1 MCGYSVGR
9 CVKRFVSA
17 PTVVCLVQMC
27 AVKVGLVQ
35 SSIDLV
41 MDMAQPEGVFVRHI
55 LISKMTNCTI
65 EMQLVS
71 TKSRDGVSITVP
83 QTTSPTYL
91 RWELLQ

>member
-1 MCGYSVGR
+1 
-9 CVKRFVSA
+9 
-17 PTVVCLVQMC
+17 MC
-27 AVKVGLVQ
+27 AVKVRLLQ

-41 MDMAQPEGVFVRHI
+41 MDMAQPEGFVRHM
-55 LISKMTNCTI
+55 LISEIDNCTI

-71 TKSRDGVSITVP
+71 TKSRDGVSITVS

>member
-1 MCGYSVGR
+1 MRGYNVGR

-27 AVKVGLVQ
+27 AVKVGLLQ

-41 MDMAQPEGVFVRHI
+41 MDMAQPEGFVRHI